1 MIGLL
6 ILVVILVL
14 LTLCV
19 SLWTLYRFHELDA
32 LMQKASVVIHRV
44 DEELPE
50 VVKDRICQE
59 LPDILM
65 KRFDQDLPS

>member
-1 MIGLL
+1 MSVLV
-6 ILVVILVL
+6 VVILV
-14 LTLCV
+14 V
-19 SLWTLYRFHELDA
+19 VLWLLYRFHELDA

>member
-1 MIGLL
+1 
-6 ILVVILVL
+6 VL
-14 LTLCV
+14 WL
-19 SLWTLYRFHELDA
+19 LYRFHELDA